1 MSRSESP
8 TTRPGYLNRN
18 KQRVIGKAAWVDSN
32 APNQNT
38 YKLRCEW
45 QGCGFEYGA
54 DGIDIHKRKCPRC
67 QDGKPG
73 QPAPETL
80 PTLF

>member
-1 MSRSESP
+1 MSRSEAP
-8 TTRPGYLNRN
+8 TTRPGFVNSN
-18 KQRVIGKAAWVDSN
+18 KQKVIGKAAWVDSSQ
-32 APNQNT
+32 PNQNT
-38 YKLRCEW
+38 YKMRCERY
-45 QGCGFEYGA
+45 GCGFEYGT

-73 QPAPETL
+73 QPAPEML